1 MSIEF
6 MFFAAG
12 FVIGAFVSIF
22 VCSICWYQ
30 KKMTKYRK
38 PKKSTITPRF
48 AKRELKMNVV
58 KTAIQRDRLILED
71 SDQVYEYAAK
81 KLLRQIAS
89 TIREQLMDNI
99 EVSSDYK
106 TNCMILEFTF
116 WTRRPR
122 QKVRDRRIEEMGRT
136 LGENE

>member
-30 KKMTKYRK
+30 EKMTKYRK
-38 PKKSTITPRF
+38 PKTSTITPVF
-48 AKRELKMNVV
+48 AKSELQMNVV
-58 KTAIQRDRLILED
+58 RTAIQKDRLRLDD
-71 SDQVYEYAAK
+71 SDQVFEYVAK

-89 TIREQLMDNI
+89 IIKEQLLDNI
-99 EVSSDYK
+99 EVKNDEP

-116 WTRRPR
+116 WTRRGTHDCKHMR
-122 QKVRDRRIEEMGRT
+122 NTTQS
-136 LGENE
+136 N

>member
-1 MSIEF
+1 MSIEL
-6 MFFAAG
+6 MFFVVG

-30 KKMTKYRK
+30 EKMSKYRK
-38 PKKSTITPRF
+38 PQKSTITPVI
-48 AKRELKMNVV
+48 AKSELQMNVV
-58 KTAIQRDRLILED
+58 RTAIQRDRLMLED

-99 EVSSDYK
+99 EVHSDEP

-116 WTRRPR
+116 WTRRG
-122 QKVRDRRIEEMGRT
+122 KHDRK
-136 LGENE
+136 

>member
-1 MSIEF
+1 MTTQYIVFIISF
-6 MFFAAG
+6 C
-12 FVIGAFVSIF
+12 VGAIVPIF
-22 VCSICWYQ
+22 VRWIYDEMH
-30 KKMTKYRK
+30 KAKK
-38 PKKSTITPRF
+38 PKTSTITPVF
-48 AKRELKMNVV
+48 AKSELQMNVV
-58 KTAIQRDRLILED
+58 RTAIQRDRLMLED

-122 QKVRDRRIEEMGRT
+122 QKVRDR
-136 LGENE
+136 NE

>member
-1 MSIEF
+1 MPIEF
-6 MFFAAG
+6 MFFVAG

-30 KKMTKYRK
+30 EKMTKYRK
-38 PKKSTITPRF
+38 PKTSTITPVF
-48 AKRELKMNVV
+48 AKSELQMNVV
-58 KTAIQRDRLILED
+58 RTAIQKDRLRLDD

-89 TIREQLMDNI
+89 IIKEQLMDNI
-99 EVSSDYK
+99 EVKNDEP

-116 WTRRPR
+116 WTRRGTH
-122 QKVRDRRIEEMGRT
+122 DRKRGMRCE
-136 LGENE
+136 

>member
-22 VCSICWYQ
+22 VCFICWYQ

-38 PKKSTITPRF
+38 PKTSTITPVF
-48 AKRELKMNVV
+48 AKSELQMNVV
-58 KTAIQRDRLILED
+58 RTAIQKDRLRLDD

-89 TIREQLMDNI
+89 IIKEQLMDNI
-99 EVSSDYK
+99 EVHSDDP
-106 TNCMILEFTF
+106 TNCMILEFKF
-116 WTRRPR
+116 WTRRG
-122 QKVRDRRIEEMGRT
+122 KHDRK
-136 LGENE
+136 

>member
-22 VCSICWYQ
+22 VCFICWYQ

-38 PKKSTITPRF
+38 PKTSTITPVF
-48 AKRELKMNVV
+48 AKSELQMNVV
-58 KTAIQRDRLILED
+58 RTAIQKDRLRLDD

-89 TIREQLMDNI
+89 IIKEQLMDNI
-99 EVSSDYK
+99 EVHSDDP

-116 WTRRPR
+116 WTRKPR
-122 QKVRDRRIEEMGRT
+122 QKVRTRNDS
-136 LGENE
+136 

>member
-22 VCSICWYQ
+22 VCFICWYQ

-38 PKKSTITPRF
+38 PKTSTITPVF
-48 AKRELKMNVV
+48 AKSELQMNVV
-58 KTAIQRDRLILED
+58 KTAIQKDRLRLDD
-71 SDQVYEYAAK
+71 SDQVFEYAAK

-89 TIREQLMDNI
+89 IIKEQLMDNI
-99 EVSSDYK
+99 EVHSDDP

-116 WTRRPR
+116 WTRKPR
-122 QKVRDRRIEEMGRT
+122 QKVRTKNDS
-136 LGENE
+136 

>member
-6 MFFAAG
+6 MFFVAG

-30 KKMTKYRK
+30 EKMTKYRK
-38 PKKSTITPRF
+38 PKKSTITPVF
-48 AKRELKMNVV
+48 AKSELKFDESKLKKHVV
-58 KTAIQRDRLILED
+58 TTAIQRDRLMLED

-99 EVSSDYK
+99 EIHSDEQ

-116 WTRRPR
+116 WTRRG
-122 QKVRDRRIEEMGRT
+122 KHDRK
-136 LGENE
+136 

>member
-12 FVIGAFVSIF
+12 FGIGAFVSIF
-22 VCSICWYQ
+22 VCFICWYQ

-38 PKKSTITPRF
+38 PKTSTKTPVF
-48 AKRELKMNVV
+48 AKNELQMNVV
-58 KTAIQRDRLILED
+58 RTSIQRDRLMLED
-71 SDQVYEYAAK
+71 SNQVYEYAAK

-89 TIREQLMDNI
+89 IIREQLMDNI
-99 EVSSDYK
+99 EINNDEP

-116 WTRRPR
+116 WTRRG
-122 QKVRDRRIEEMGRT
+122 KHDRK
-136 LGENE
+136 

>member
-12 FVIGAFVSIF
+12 FVIGAFISIF

-38 PKKSTITPRF
+38 PKTSTITPVF
-48 AKRELKMNVV
+48 AKSELQMNVV
-58 KTAIQRDRLILED
+58 RTAIQKDRLRLDD
-71 SDQVYEYAAK
+71 SDQVFEYAAK

-89 TIREQLMDNI
+89 IIKEQLMDNI
-99 EVSSDYK
+99 EVHSDDP

-116 WTRRPR
+116 WTRKPR
-122 QKVRDRRIEEMGRT
+122 QKVRTKNDS
-136 LGENE
+136 